1 MSQCQCLPGA
11 VAVALLVAVAGA
23 SAGEIVVGRVVGV
36 SDGDTITVLDPR
48 RQQFKV
54 RLAMMVGL
62 WHHAHPLPPWEWRKA
77 KPEN

>member
-36 SDGDTITVLDPR
+36 SDTITVLDSR